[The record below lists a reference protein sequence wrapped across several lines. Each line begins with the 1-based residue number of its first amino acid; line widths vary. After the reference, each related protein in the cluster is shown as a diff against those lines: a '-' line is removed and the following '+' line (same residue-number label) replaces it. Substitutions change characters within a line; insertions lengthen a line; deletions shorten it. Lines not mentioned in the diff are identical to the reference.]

1 MTQVPDTLLATVRA
15 ELSTAQL
22 GDVLDTLGRRH
33 QFLPPAIQPAVPG
46 AMLVGRAMPLLE
58 IAATPD
64 DYSFGLMFEALD
76 SLQTDEVYVAA
87 AGAPPFALWGE
98 LMTTRAL
105 AQSAAGAVLDGYM
118 RDSREIRGMTLPVF
132 ARGSYAQDQRGRGRV
147 VAYREPVRIA
157 EVAVRPGDL
166 IVGDDDGVLVVP
178 SEVAAECA
186 EKALEK
192 RRMETRIAKEIKA
205 GLSTTEAYEKY
216 GVM

>member
-1 MTQVPDTLLATVRA
+1 MTQVSDTLLATVRA

-22 GDVLDTLGRRH
+22 GDVLDTLDRRH
-33 QFLPPAIQPAVPG
+33 QFLPPEICSAMPG
-46 AMLVGRAMPLLE
+46 ATLVGRAMPLLE

-64 DYSFGLMFEALD
+64 DQSFGLMFEALD
-76 SLQTDEVYVAA
+76 SLGKDEVYVAA

-105 AQSAAGAVLDGYM
+105 AQGAAGAVLDGYM
-118 RDSREIRGMTLPVF
+118 RDTREIRAMTLPVF

-178 SEVAAECA
+178 SDVAAECVG
-186 EKALEK
+186 KALEK
-192 RRMETRIAKEIKA
+192 RRTENVIAQEIEA
-205 GLSTTEAYEKY
+205 GLSTTEAWEKY

>member
-1 MTQVPDTLLATVRA
+1 M
-15 ELSTAQL
+15 
-22 GDVLDTLGRRH
+22 
-33 QFLPPAIQPAVPG
+33 
-46 AMLVGRAMPLLE
+46 
-58 IAATPD
+58 
-64 DYSFGLMFEALD
+64 
-76 SLQTDEVYVAA
+76 YVAA

-105 AQSAAGAVLDGYM
+105 AQGAAGAVLDGYM
-118 RDSREIRGMTLPVF
+118 RDTREIRAMSLPVF

-178 SEVAAECA
+178 SDVASECV

-192 RRMETRIAKEIKA
+192 RRMENIIAQEIEA
-205 GLSTTEAYEKY
+205 GLSTTEAWEKY

>member
-33 QFLPPAIQPAVPG
+33 QFLPPAIQPAVAG
-46 AMLVGRAMPLLE
+46 TRLVGRAMPLLE
-58 IAATPD
+58 VAATPD
-64 DYSFGLMFEALD
+64 DHSFGLMFEALD
-76 SLQTDEVYVAA
+76 SLRTGEVYVAA

-105 AQSAAGAVLDGYM
+105 AQGATGAVLDGYM
-118 RDSREIRGMTLPVF
+118 RDSREIRAMTLPVF

-157 EVAVRPGDL
+157 EVAVKPGDL

-178 SEVAAECA
+178 SEVAAECV

-192 RRMETRIAKEIKA
+192 RRMETIIAREIEG
-205 GLSTTEAYEKY
+205 GLSTTEAWEKY

>member
-1 MTQVPDTLLATVRA
+1 MSQPADTILATVRS

-58 IAATPD
+58 IAASPD
-64 DYSFGLMFEALD
+64 DHSFGLMFEALD
-76 SLQTDEVYVAA
+76 SLQRDEVYVAA

-98 LMTTRAL
+98 LMNTRAL
-105 AQSAAGAVLDGYM
+105 ARGAAGAVLDGYM
-118 RDSREIRGMTLPVF
+118 RDSREVRAMTLPVF

-147 VAYREPVRIA
+147 IAYREPVRIA
-157 EVAVRPGDL
+157 EVAIRPGDL
-166 IVGDDDGVLVVP
+166 IVGDDDGVLCVP
-178 SEVAAECA
+178 ADVAAECV

-192 RRMETRIAKEIKA
+192 RRMETVIAREIES

>member
-1 MTQVPDTLLATVRA
+1 MTELPDSLLATVRA

-22 GDVLDTLGRRH
+22 GDVLDTLDRRH

-46 AMLVGRAMPLLE
+46 SILVGRAMPLLE
-58 IAATPD
+58 VAAMPD
-64 DYSFGLMFEALD
+64 DDSFGLMFEALD
-76 SLQTDEVYVAA
+76 SLRKDEVYVAA

-98 LMTTRAL
+98 LMNTRAL
-105 AQSAAGAVLDGYM
+105 AQGAAGAVLDGYM
-118 RDSREIRGMTLPVF
+118 RDSREVRAMTLPVF

-147 VAYREPVRIA
+147 IAYREPVRIA
-157 EVAVRPGDL
+157 EVAIRPGDL
-166 IVGDDDGVLVVP
+166 IVGDDDGVLCVP
-178 SEVAAECA
+178 ADVAAECV

-192 RRMETRIAKEIKA
+192 RRMETVIAREIES